1 MLERYKNSYLSYFLM
16 YNFYYLSWAIF
27 SALISVYL
35 LGKGFKASE
44 VSLVVSTSFLTSMIF
59 QPVIGMFSDRYDVK
73 KVNFVLFTLAGIGGL
88 AFMFADSLIT
98 ITIGYSFVLT
108 LINGTNPVMEKIAS
122 SSPYQY
128 GKIRIWGT
136 IGYATGSWLAGM
148 IYQLISPSAI
158 FICFIITM
166 ILCII
171 GLLGTQT
178 PSELG
183 QNNEEKTKTSTLFHN
198 YKYLYY
204 LIIAAIFQ
212 GITNMANT
220 YIPAMFQNDGLKVS
234 LVSTILSFAVLC
246 EAPLVLFSHKFMD
259 KLTNKRLLIIAY
271 SMITIQFLCY
281 ALNVWLPLKVII
293 TLITKHPS
301 GMLFIMINLKIVST
315 LVPKEHQIT
324 ALAFV
329 QTLRNLSSIIFQN
342 IAGQILDISSYQILF
357 ALSLIVI
364 VVGFVLV
371 ILFKVPSE
379 KIKNSLIKNRG
390 QCLALSPLFK

>member
-1 MLERYKNSYLSYFLM
+1 MLERYKNSYLCYFLM

-27 SALISVYL
+27 SALISIYL
-35 LGKGFKASE
+35 LDKGFKASE

-88 AFMFADSLIT
+88 AFMFASSLIT

-136 IGYATGSWLAGM
+136 IGYAIGSWLAGM

-171 GLLGTQT
+171 GLLGTKT

-281 ALNVWLPLKVII
+281 ALNVWLPLKIII

-371 ILFKVPSE
+371 ILFKVPSG
-379 KIKNSLIKNRG
+379 KDQK
-390 QCLALSPLFK
+390 LFN

>member
-27 SALISVYL
+27 SALISIYL
-35 LGKGFKASE
+35 LDKDFKASE

-88 AFMFADSLIT
+88 AFMFASSLIT

-364 VVGFVLV
+364 VVSFVLV
-371 ILFKVPSE
+371 ILFKVPSG
-379 KIKNSLIKNRG
+379 KDQK
-390 QCLALSPLFK
+390 LFN

>member
-1 MLERYKNSYLSYFLM
+1 MLERYKNSYLCYFLM

-27 SALISVYL
+27 SALISIYL
-35 LGKGFKASE
+35 LDKGFKASE

-88 AFMFADSLIT
+88 AFMFASSLIT

-293 TLITKHPS
+293 TLISKHPS

-371 ILFKVPSE
+371 ILFKVPSG
-379 KIKNSLIKNRG
+379 KDQK
-390 QCLALSPLFK
+390 LFN

>member
-16 YNFYYLSWAIF
+16 YNFYYLSWAVF

-35 LGKGFKASE
+35 LDKDFKASE

-88 AFMFADSLIT
+88 AFMFASSLIT

-183 QNNEEKTKTSTLFHN
+183 QNNEE
-198 YKYLYY
+198 KYLYY

-364 VVGFVLV
+364 VVSFVLV
-371 ILFKVPSE
+371 ILFKVPSG
-379 KIKNSLIKNRG
+379 KDQK
-390 QCLALSPLFK
+390 LFN

>member
-1 MLERYKNSYLSYFLM
+1 MLERYKNSYLGYFLM

-27 SALISVYL
+27 SALISIYL
-35 LGKGFKASE
+35 LDKGFKASE

-88 AFMFADSLIT
+88 AFMFASSLIT

-371 ILFKVPSE
+371 ILFKVPSG
-379 KIKNSLIKNRG
+379 KDQK
-390 QCLALSPLFK
+390 LFN

>member
-35 LGKGFKASE
+35 LDKDFKASE

-88 AFMFADSLIT
+88 AFMFASSLIT

-371 ILFKVPSE
+371 ILFKVPSG
-379 KIKNSLIKNRG
+379 KDQK
-390 QCLALSPLFK
+390 LFN

>member
-16 YNFYYLSWAIF
+16 YNFYYLSWAVF

-35 LGKGFKASE
+35 LDKDFKASE

-88 AFMFADSLIT
+88 AFMFASSLIT

-212 GITNMANT
+212 GITNTANT

-357 ALSLIVI
+357 ALSLIII

-371 ILFKVPSE
+371 ILFKVPSG
-379 KIKNSLIKNRG
+379 KDQK
-390 QCLALSPLFK
+390 LFN

>member
-16 YNFYYLSWAIF
+16 YNFYYLSWAVF

-35 LGKGFKASE
+35 LDKDFKASE

-88 AFMFADSLIT
+88 AFMFASSLIT

-178 PSELG
+178 SSELG

-357 ALSLIVI
+357 ALSLIII

-371 ILFKVPSE
+371 ILFKVPSG
-379 KIKNSLIKNRG
+379 KDQK
-390 QCLALSPLFK
+390 LFN

>member
-27 SALISVYL
+27 SALISIYL
-35 LGKGFKASE
+35 LDKGFKASE

-88 AFMFADSLIT
+88 AFMFASSLIT

-108 LINGTNPVMEKIAS
+108 LINGTNPIMEKIAS

-371 ILFKVPSE
+371 ILFKVPSG
-379 KIKNSLIKNRG
+379 KDQK
-390 QCLALSPLFK
+390 LFN

>member
-27 SALISVYL
+27 SALISIYL
-35 LGKGFKASE
+35 LDKGFKASE

-59 QPVIGMFSDRYDVK
+59 QPVIGMFSDRYDIK

-88 AFMFADSLIT
+88 AFMFASSLIT

-371 ILFKVPSE
+371 ILFKVPSG
-379 KIKNSLIKNRG
+379 KDQK
-390 QCLALSPLFK
+390 LFN

>member
-16 YNFYYLSWAIF
+16 YNFYYLSWAVF

-220 YIPAMFQNDGLKVS
+220 YIPAMFQNDCLKVS

-364 VVGFVLV
+364 VVSFVLV
-371 ILFKVPSE
+371 ILFKVPSG
-379 KIKNSLIKNRG
+379 KDQK
-390 QCLALSPLFK
+390 LFN

>member
-16 YNFYYLSWAIF
+16 YNFYYLSWAVF

-73 KVNFVLFTLAGIGGL
+73 KVNFVLFALAGIGGL
-88 AFMFADSLIT
+88 AFMFASSLIT

-171 GLLGTQT
+171 GLLGTKT

-342 IAGQILDISSYQILF
+342 IAGQILDISSYQLLF

-371 ILFKVPSE
+371 ILFKVPSG
-379 KIKNSLIKNRG
+379 KDQK
-390 QCLALSPLFK
+390 LFN

>member
-27 SALISVYL
+27 SALISIYL
-35 LGKGFKASE
+35 LDKGFKASE

-88 AFMFADSLIT
+88 AFMFASSLIT

-171 GLLGTQT
+171 GLLGTKT

-198 YKYLYY
+198 HKYLYY

-371 ILFKVPSE
+371 TLFKVPSG
-379 KIKNSLIKNRG
+379 KDQK
-390 QCLALSPLFK
+390 LFN

>member
-1 MLERYKNSYLSYFLM
+1 MLERYKNSYLCYFLM

-27 SALISVYL
+27 SALISIYL
-35 LGKGFKASE
+35 LDKGFKASE

-88 AFMFADSLIT
+88 AFMFASSLIT

-281 ALNVWLPLKVII
+281 ALNVWLQLKVII

-371 ILFKVPSE
+371 ILFKVPSG
-379 KIKNSLIKNRG
+379 KDQK
-390 QCLALSPLFK
+390 LFN

>member
-27 SALISVYL
+27 SALISIYL
-35 LGKGFKASE
+35 LDKGFKASE

-88 AFMFADSLIT
+88 AFMFASSLIT

-171 GLLGTQT
+171 GLLGTKT

-198 YKYLYY
+198 HKYLYY

-315 LVPKEHQIT
+315 LVSKEHQIT

-371 ILFKVPSE
+371 ILFKVPSG
-379 KIKNSLIKNRG
+379 KDQK
-390 QCLALSPLFK
+390 LFN

>member
-1 MLERYKNSYLSYFLM
+1 MLKRYKNSYLSYFLM
-16 YNFYYLSWAIF
+16 YNFYYLSWAVF

-35 LGKGFKASE
+35 LDKGFKASE
-44 VSLVVSTSFLTSMIF
+44 VSLVVSTSFFASMVF
-59 QPVIGMFSDRYDVK
+59 QPFIGMLSDRFDVK
-73 KVNFVLFTLAGIGGL
+73 KVNFVLFGLAALGGF
-88 AFMFADSLIT
+88 AFMFASSLIT

-136 IGYATGSWLAGM
+136 IGYAIGSWLAGI
-148 IYQLISPSAI
+148 IYQFISPEFI
-158 FICFIITM
+158 FICFVITM

-171 GLLGTQT
+171 GLFGTET
-178 PSELG
+178 PQDLSQEKVV
-183 QNNEEKTKTSTLFHN
+183 KTKTSTLLHN
-198 YKYLYY
+198 HKYLYY

-220 YIPAMFQNDGLKVS
+220 YIPAMFQNDGLPVN

-246 EAPLVLFSHKFMD
+246 EAPIVLFSNRFMD
-259 KLTNKRLLIIAY
+259 KLANKKLLIIAY
-271 SMITIQFLCY
+271 VMISIQFLCY
-281 ALNVWLPLKVII
+281 AFNVWLPLKVLV

-342 IAGQILDISSYQILF
+342 IAGQILDVSSYQILF
-357 ALSLIVI
+357 SLSLTII
-364 VVGFVLV
+364 AFGFLLVL
-371 ILFKVPSE
+371 LFKIPSGKDQ
-379 KIKNSLIKNRG
+379 KIFN
-390 QCLALSPLFK
+390 

>member
-27 SALISVYL
+27 SALISIYL
-35 LGKGFKASE
+35 LDKGFKASE

-88 AFMFADSLIT
+88 AFMFASSLIT

-136 IGYATGSWLAGM
+136 IGYATVSWLAGM
-148 IYQLISPSAI
+148 IDQLISPSAI

-371 ILFKVPSE
+371 ILFKVPSG
-379 KIKNSLIKNRG
+379 KDQK
-390 QCLALSPLFK
+390 LFN

>member
-364 VVGFVLV
+364 VVSFVLV
-371 ILFKVPSE
+371 ILFKGPSG
-379 KIKNSLIKNRG
+379 KDQK
-390 QCLALSPLFK
+390 LFN

>member
-27 SALISVYL
+27 SALISIYL
-35 LGKGFKASE
+35 LDKGFKASE

-88 AFMFADSLIT
+88 AFMFASSLIT

-371 ILFKVPSE
+371 ILFKVPSG
-379 KIKNSLIKNRG
+379 KDQK
-390 QCLALSPLFK
+390 LFN

>member
-27 SALISVYL
+27 SALISIYL
-35 LGKGFKASE
+35 LDKGFKASE

-88 AFMFADSLIT
+88 AFMFASSLIT

-357 ALSLIVI
+357 SLSLIVI

-371 ILFKVPSE
+371 ILFKVPSG
-379 KIKNSLIKNRG
+379 KDQK
-390 QCLALSPLFK
+390 LFN